1 MPPSLSQKALFG
13 SIHQYIAAFIAIFF
27 SGLTSVF
34 IIRNLTVDDYG
45 VYNFLINIIAMAQVV
60 TALGLVPT
68 LQRYIPEFKERG
80 NNYLLKRIVSA
91 SMFIRLAAALIFI
104 FIILI
109 ANNWIIEIF
118 NLPLTS
124 NIYFYLLAM
133 IILLVLESRLL
144 GDTALVVLFENRY
157 WNIAQSAYAFL
168 KFVLFYLAII
178 MGYGIT
184 GIIASWLIAEAML
197 FMLFIIKGYKVIFS
211 LPYRQEDIQP
221 MPLKRLATFGGR
233 LILSQTSFFLRDKAA
248 DIFLLAYFL
257 GTYEVGLYSFA
268 YGIPLLLM
276 SFSPGSKLR
285 AIFTSVLTR
294 NFTRTKDKQQ
304 LSYFFEFINKI
315 IFFSMIP
322 LFVILMVIADKVI
335 LYAFN
340 PAYLT
345 VGNLF
350 ILSLGFVMIQQ
361 FAHAYSSILYT
372 LEESKIMMIGSIF
385 ALYNLIM
392 DFILI
397 PRLEVLGAILATGSA
412 GILLVPYYYFA
423 IKSKEIIQLNYP
435 WKSFARFSVN
445 IAISAI
451 IVYLL
456 KGYISGIPS
465 LFLILAF
472 SGIIYLGISYLN
484 KGFSEKD
491 RRILNEAIGRD
502 IFVF

>member
-1 MPPSLSQKALFG
+1 
-13 SIHQYIAAFIAIFF
+13 
-27 SGLTSVF
+27 
-34 IIRNLTVDDYG
+34 
-45 VYNFLINIIAMAQVV
+45 
-60 TALGLVPT
+60 
-68 LQRYIPEFKERG
+68 
-80 NNYLLKRIVSA
+80 
-91 SMFIRLAAALIFI
+91 
-104 FIILI
+104 
-109 ANNWIIEIF
+109 
-118 NLPLTS
+118 
-124 NIYFYLLAM
+124 M

-144 GDTALVVLFENRY
+144 GDAALVVLFENRY

-221 MPLKRLATFGGR
+221 MPVKRLATFGGR
-233 LILSQTSFFLRDKAA
+233 LILSQTSYFLRDKAA

-350 ILSLGFVMIQQ
+350 ILSLGFDSAVCPRV
-361 FAHAYSSILYT
+361 FFDSIHT
-372 LEESKIMMIGSIF
+372 
-385 ALYNLIM
+385 
-392 DFILI
+392 
-397 PRLEVLGAILATGSA
+397 
-412 GILLVPYYYFA
+412 
-423 IKSKEIIQLNYP
+423 
-435 WKSFARFSVN
+435 
-445 IAISAI
+445 
-451 IVYLL
+451 
-456 KGYISGIPS
+456 
-465 LFLILAF
+465 
-472 SGIIYLGISYLN
+472 
-484 KGFSEKD
+484 
-491 RRILNEAIGRD
+491 
-502 IFVF
+502 